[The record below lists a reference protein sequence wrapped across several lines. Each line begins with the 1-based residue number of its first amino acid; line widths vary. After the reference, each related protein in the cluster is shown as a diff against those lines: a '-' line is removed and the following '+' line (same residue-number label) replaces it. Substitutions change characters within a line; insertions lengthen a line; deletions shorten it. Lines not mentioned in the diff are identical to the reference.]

1 MVIVNKLE
9 NSDHKKQI
17 VTSNNR
23 RNMEE
28 WKSSSGRFLHNIF
41 TQLKNSQPTKKHPF
55 GRQPNNC
62 I

>member
-41 TQLKNSQPTKKHPF
+41 TQIKNSQPTKKHPF
-55 GRQPNNC
+55 GR
-62 I
+62 